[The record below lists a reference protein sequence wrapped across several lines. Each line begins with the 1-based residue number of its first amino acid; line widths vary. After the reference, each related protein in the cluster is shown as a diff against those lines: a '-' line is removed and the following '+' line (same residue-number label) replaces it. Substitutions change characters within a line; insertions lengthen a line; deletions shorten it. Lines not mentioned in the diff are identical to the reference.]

1 MLSCHLSA
9 PDLNSGR
16 GKNSLLLTRRTMA
29 RSSSR
34 KRLNLSPPEEGEEGW
49 ILVDKRRRRAPTPP
63 PAPDYRVY
71 LILNHEETS
80 TFHTTQ
86 RLEREHPDLRVRVQE
101 KSGLAIYIK
110 PLNEE
115 AAFSFARLSRETTTG
130 ISLGEVECRSN
141 GIVSLYPLGQSLRP
155 ILEDPR
161 VTFARCI
168 YNAGHCRRE
177 PTRQVE
183 VTFRGPLPA
192 SLDLAEVLQDR
203 RSLRRVQRET
213 SLLTVYRDTE
223 DRKQLGCTM
232 SELWREPPRLVQGL
246 PQTAEEAPPSPLG
259 CDRHLAP
266 KEPGCLPSSSSCLTP
281 PSPSPSMDVV
291 DTAPTP
297 ASPPT
302 QTPQQED
309 ASTQTCR
316 KRKGRPCQTTPPPTE
331 DAVVQM
337 TPETETQATQTSPET
352 TNQDTQTPSTTT
364 MDAETS
370 ALYPSTL
377 VKPPTPVW
385 NEVFAPSVTPTRMDL
400 LTLCNALVTLWKEYD
415 EDENNY
421 DSLESPIRTV
431 MFETLSAAL
440 RFRRPDYPRKC
451 PRKDPARDALWPK

>member
-1 MLSCHLSA
+1 MGLSRRPLTLQKYCRTG
-9 PDLNSGR
+9 DLCGVCSG
-16 GKNSLLLTRRTMA
+16 KHPFSQCIETLRTGNNWAA
-29 RSSSR
+29 RCPSCGGSHHAWFKGCP
-34 KRLNLSPPEEGEEGW
+34 KRLWRLPPRPSGA
-49 ILVDKRRRRAPTPP
+49 IDTLPLKNQAVSQAAP
-63 PAPDYRVY
+63 PA
-71 LILNHEETS
+71 S
-80 TFHTTQ
+80 
-86 RLEREHPDLRVRVQE
+86 
-101 KSGLAIYIK
+101 
-110 PLNEE
+110 
-115 AAFSFARLSRETTTG
+115 
-130 ISLGEVECRSN
+130 
-141 GIVSLYPLGQSLRP
+141 
-155 ILEDPR
+155 
-161 VTFARCI
+161 
-168 YNAGHCRRE
+168 
-177 PTRQVE
+177 
-183 VTFRGPLPA
+183 
-192 SLDLAEVLQDR
+192 
-203 RSLRRVQRET
+203 
-213 SLLTVYRDTE
+213 
-223 DRKQLGCTM
+223 
-232 SELWREPPRLVQGL
+232 
-246 PQTAEEAPPSPLG
+246 
-259 CDRHLAP
+259 
-266 KEPGCLPSSSSCLTP
+266 P

-291 DTAPTP
+291 DAAPAT

-302 QTPQQED
+302 LTPQQED

>member
-1 MLSCHLSA
+1 MLSCHLSV

-16 GKNSLLLTRRTMA
+16 GKNSLLLIRRTMA

-80 TFHTTQ
+80 TFHTAQ

-130 ISLGEVECRSN
+130 ISLGEVECRSK

-155 ILEDPR
+155 ILEDSR

-259 CDRHLAP
+259 CDRRLAP
-266 KEPGCLPSSSSCLTP
+266 KEPGCLPSGSSCLTP
-281 PSPSPSMDVV
+281 LSQP
-291 DTAPTP
+291 
-297 ASPPT
+297 
-302 QTPQQED
+302 EY
-309 ASTQTCR
+309 
-316 KRKGRPCQTTPPPTE
+316 GRGGHC
-331 DAVVQM
+331 
-337 TPETETQATQTSPET
+337 
-352 TNQDTQTPSTTT
+352 PSTCQPTDTDTT
-364 MDAETS
+364 ARRRLHADLPEEEGKALPDHTS
-370 ALYPSTL
+370 AHRGCGGPDDAGDRDTGHPDEPGDD
-377 VKPPTPVW
+377 KPG
-385 NEVFAPSVTPTRMDL
+385 
-400 LTLCNALVTLWKEYD
+400 
-415 EDENNY
+415 
-421 DSLESPIRTV
+421 
-431 MFETLSAAL
+431 
-440 RFRRPDYPRKC
+440 
-451 PRKDPARDALWPK
+451 